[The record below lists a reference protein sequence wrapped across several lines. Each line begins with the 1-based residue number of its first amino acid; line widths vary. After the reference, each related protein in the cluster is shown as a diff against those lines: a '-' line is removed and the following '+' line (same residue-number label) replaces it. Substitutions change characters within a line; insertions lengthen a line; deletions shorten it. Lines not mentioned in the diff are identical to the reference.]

1 MEITFGK
8 PYWEEADIRQFDQN
22 VPDAEYVWHRDN
34 EDREIEILD
43 GEGWQFQ
50 IDKCLPWL
58 LKKGMIF
65 DIKKEE
71 YHRLIKG
78 VTLADFAKQQGEQIL
93 TLINRVDK
101 IEDLVKVN
109 NSTVIIINKLFWIV
123 MAAAAA
129 GVAGMFFIQ

>member
-65 DIKKEE
+65 DVKKEE

-78 VTLADFAKQQGEQIL
+78 ATPLKCRVYKYAKHEQ
-93 TLINRVDK
+93 D
-101 IEDLVKVN
+101 
-109 NSTVIIINKLFWIV
+109 S
-123 MAAAAA
+123 
-129 GVAGMFFIQ
+129 

>member
-22 VPDAEYVWHRDN
+22 RDDAEYVWHRDN

-78 VTLADFAKQQGEQIL
+78 ATPLKCRIYKHAKQ
-93 TLINRVDK
+93 D
-101 IEDLVKVN
+101 
-109 NSTVIIINKLFWIV
+109 S
-123 MAAAAA
+123 
-129 GVAGMFFIQ
+129 